1 MRTCSVV
8 AKPASVKTRPYG
20 GPSAAAL
27 ASIGLPFA
35 GPVLAVAATALALW
49 LATGVRLGEIA
60 VFATYEFTFVFL
72 PGWLV
77 YRAFSAPGGR
87 LREIVFG
94 WSLGY
99 VLEILA
105 FLVTAELG
113 VRDAFSVYP
122 IVVGTPAAVLAW
134 RRRARDAPLRTAH
147 PGRAI
152 WVGAG
157 LCMLLLAYAAA
168 VGFSQTPLP
177 RDITSATYQED
188 TVFVI
193 SLAADALHHWPMTL
207 PMVSGEPLNYHLFA
221 FMHFAAVSQVTG
233 IELSV
238 VIMRL
243 YEVPLLVLLALSLVL
258 AGRRIG
264 RTWGAGLAALAVVL
278 FLGELDASTGT
289 VTGRFLFRDLFFY
302 WLLASHTFLLG
313 LVFFVPA
320 IVLAGDLLESRRRPR
335 RFEWLLLTVLLVGCV
350 GTKSYSVLVFGGA
363 FFLFLIWQAVR
374 AGRLDRRALLA
385 FALTVAVY
393 LVANVAVF
401 GWNSAGA
408 KLSALRN
415 LKTMFGVEE
424 LNTYFGHLWG
434 TTHVP
439 SLVAV
444 PYGIFG
450 LLGVTIVG
458 LAFFFRYRGSRLTA
472 IEALFASCTITVLPI
487 LLFSSQPGFGQ
498 MFLFFFGL
506 VPGTILAAN
515 GYWLLWGRHG
525 RRLLRETRPVLVPA
539 TAVVVVVALVAEA
552 SPRVALQVGLFAC
565 VAAAAVGGAV
575 SLFAPRLG
583 LRAAGAAWVLG
594 LMLLSAPLVALVRG
608 ASVARTGLATVVM
621 LAAVVAGLIVLRQR
635 DSARGGLAGAVVAGV
650 LALGI
655 LNTPLDW
662 FPKLAGRALDG
673 KPVYDQ
679 QYSGLT
685 SGLYAGLTWIRDH
698 TSPNAVLAVNNHS
711 LYPDGRDSK
720 YFYYSAFAERRI
732 ELESWDYSEQTTRQG
747 YFSLPAALTPFPRRL
762 ALSNTV
768 FHRGDERA
776 LRTLARDY
784 GVRYLV
790 ADKVHGTASPALAE
804 LVPRV
809 FSNGDVDVYAVG
821 RPGHWLCHSSQGGAG
836 IAAVFGHKRTP
847 QLADRLRKEAEN
859 VGFTGLSIQRR
870 GCFDYAVVLLGLK
883 TLPQAKEFRAEAARV
898 GFGVKLECRSS
909 ARSGGTNAVFGHRRT
924 KRAAQRLAAQ
934 AEALGFSSLVVRQD
948 ACGDW
953 EVDRAGLA
961 TADRRRLYQAAANS
975 FGLHVTFEPG

>member
-1 MRTCSVV
+1 
-8 AKPASVKTRPYG
+8 VKTRPYG
-20 GPSAAAL
+20 GPSATAL
-27 ASIGLPFA
+27 LSIGLPIA
-35 GPVLAVAATALALW
+35 GPVLAVAATAVALW

-113 VRDAFSVYP
+113 VRDGFSVYP
-122 IVVGTPAAVLAW
+122 IVVGTPAALLAW
-134 RRRARDAPLRTAH
+134 RRRAREAPLRTTH

-177 RDITSATYQED
+177 RGITSATYQED

-207 PMVSGEPLNYHLFA
+207 PTVSGEPLNYHLFA

-233 IELSV
+233 IDLSV

-278 FLGELDASTGT
+278 FLGELDSSTGT
-289 VTGRFLFRDLFFY
+289 ETGRFLFRDLFFY

-313 LVFFVPA
+313 LVFFVPVLV
-320 IVLAGDLLESRRRPR
+320 IVADIVGEKRAPK
-335 RFEWLLLTVLLVGCV
+335 RFEWALLAAFLVGCV
-350 GTKSYSVLVFGGA
+350 GTKSYCVLVVGGA
-363 FFLFLIWQAVR
+363 LFLFLLWHAWRQR
-374 AGRLDRRALLA
+374 RLHGRALA
-385 FALTVAVY
+385 ALGVTAVVY

-408 KLSALRN
+408 RVSPFRN

-424 LNTYFGHLWG
+424 LNTYFEHLWS
-434 TTHVP
+434 TSNVP
-439 SLVAV
+439 AVVAV
-444 PYGIFG
+444 PYGVFG

-458 LAFFFRYRGSRLTA
+458 VVFFLRYRSFRLSPPDV
-472 IEALFASCTITVLPI
+472 LFLACPIIVLPI
-487 LLFSSQPGFGQ
+487 LFLSSQPGFGQ
-498 MFLFFFGL
+498 MFLVFFGL
-506 VPGTILAAN
+506 VPGTILAAD
-515 GYWLLWGRHG
+515 GYRLLWLRHG
-525 RRLLRETRPVLVPA
+525 PGLIRQAWPVL
-539 TAVVVVVALVAEA
+539 AVAAGVVLVGALVAGA
-552 SPRVALQVGLFAC
+552 SPRVALQVALFVC
-565 VAAAAVGGAV
+565 VVAAAVGGAV
-575 SLFAPRLG
+575 SLFAPRFG
-583 LRAAGAAWVLG
+583 LRAAGATWVLG
-594 LMLLSAPLVALVRG
+594 LLLLGAPVVALLRG
-608 ASVARTGLATVVM
+608 VSVGRAVAATALM
-621 LAAVVAGLIVLRQR
+621 LAAVSAGLILLRR
-635 DSARGGLAGAVVAGV
+635 RSELRSGLAGAVVGGV
-650 LALGI
+650 LILGI

-673 KPVYDQ
+673 EAVYNQ
-679 QYSGLT
+679 RYSGLT
-685 SGLYAGLTWIRDH
+685 SGLYEGLTWIRDH

-711 LYPDGRDSK
+711 LSPDQSDSK

-732 ELESWDYSEQTTRQG
+732 ELESWDYSEQTIRQG

-762 ALSNTV
+762 ALANAV
-768 FHRGDERA
+768 FHRGDEHA
-776 LRTLARDY
+776 LRTLAREFD
-784 GVRYLV
+784 VSYLV
-790 ADKVHGTASPALAE
+790 ADKVHGTVSPVFAE

-809 FSNGDVDVYAVG
+809 FSNDDIDVYAVG
-821 RPGHWLCHSSQGGAG
+821 RPGHWLCHSSQGAG
-836 IAAVFGHKRTP
+836 ITADFGHKRTP
-847 QLADRLRKEAEN
+847 QLADHLRKEAEN
-859 VGFTGLSIQRR
+859 VGFAGLTIQRR
-870 GCFDYAVVLLGLK
+870 GCFDYAVVLLGLQAF
-883 TLPQAKEFRAEAARV
+883 PQAKDFRAEAARV
-898 GFGVKLECRSS
+898 GFAVKLECRSS
-909 ARSGGTNAVFGHRRT
+909 APTGGTNAVFGHRRT

-934 AEALGFSSLVVRQD
+934 AASLGFGGLVVRQD

-961 TADRRRLYQAAANS
+961 TAERRRLYQAGANS
-975 FGLHVTFEPG
+975 VGLHVTFEPG